1 MSLRLLAVHA
11 HPDDESSKGAGTYAY
26 YLERGYEVMVVTCTG
41 GEQGEILNQQVAADP
56 AAQRDIGGYRR
67 GEMALAQQLIGFQ
80 HRWLGYPDSGLPPEG
95 TPVDPLSFAGLPTG
109 PQVAALLRIVRDF
122 KPHVL
127 VTYNENGGYPH
138 PDHIRCHEI
147 SYRAWE
153 LAGDPNA
160 YPETGAPWKI
170 SKLYYDEIFNPARVV
185 ALSDWVQQYEP
196 ESAHAAY
203 LAQMHERMADRPNHA
218 TTRINVAKHLEIR
231 DAALRAHA
239 SQVEP
244 EHQFFFL
251 PNHIVRAAWPTED
264 FRLAASRVPTTTP
277 ETDLFAGITAQQI
290 AAAATPAAAAPPA
303 AAAVAAETAVAAP
316 GAAPAQT

>member
-11 HPDDESSKGAGTYAY
+11 HPDDESSKGAGTYAH
-26 YLERGYEVMVVTCTG
+26 YLERGYEVMIVTCTG
-41 GEQGEILNQQVAADP
+41 GEQGDILNQQVAVDP

-67 GEMALAQQLIGFQ
+67 GEMAQAQQLLGFQ

-95 TPVDPLSFAGLPTG
+95 TPVDPLSFAGLPAD

-153 LAGDPNA
+153 LAGDPDA
-160 YPETGAPWKI
+160 YPETGEAWEI
-170 SKLYYDEIFNPARVV
+170 SKLYYDEIFNPARVA
-185 ALSDWVQQYEP
+185 ALSGWVQQHEP

-203 LAQMHERMADRPNHA
+203 LAQMQERMADRPNHA
-218 TTRINVAKHLEIR
+218 TTHINVAAHLETR

-264 FRLAASRVPTTTP
+264 FRLAASRVPTITP
-277 ETDLFAGITAQQI
+277 ETDLFAGIAPQQTAP
-290 AAAATPAAAAPPA
+290 AVPAAVPPAVAGVAPPA
-303 AAAVAAETAVAAP
+303 A
-316 GAAPAQT
+316 PAQA